1 MASTLVSTLRPR
13 SPLGAVCATLTV
25 LSMGCSFSD
34 SSVSISKS
42 ISSPLASSSRSSSP
56 EDAYEGDVRDYTAAY
71 LKSGGRADEL
81 RRELS
86 ALAEKHG
93 ISDWEQNKATFR
105 GIGAGLAKAGARQ
118 VEVDAF
124 KQNLA
129 TTDEQARWIQEAF
142 DSAR

>member
-1 MASTLVSTLRPR
+1 MTVSLHRRP
-13 SPLGAVCATLTV
+13 PVPGGAVLVALAA
-25 LSMGCSFSD
+25 LSAGCSLAK

-42 ISSPLASSSRSSSP
+42 IASPFVSSSRSSSP
-56 EDAYEGDVRDYTAAY
+56 EDAYTDDVRDYTAAY
-71 LKSGGRADEL
+71 MKSGGRPDEL
-81 RRELS
+81 TREIS
-86 ALAEKHG
+86 ALAKKHG
-93 ISDWEQNKATFR
+93 ISDWERNEATYR

-129 TTDEQARWIQEAF
+129 TTDEQATWMQEAY

>member
-1 MASTLVSTLRPR
+1 MHALILSLSALVI
-13 SPLGAVCATLTV
+13 
-25 LSMGCSFSD
+25 GCSFSD

-42 ISSPLASSSRSSSP
+42 ISSPFASSSRSSSP
-56 EDAYEGDVRDYTAAY
+56 EEAYVNDVRDYTSAY
-71 LKSGGRADEL
+71 MKSGGRPDEL

-93 ISDWEQNKATFR
+93 ISDWERNKATFR
-105 GIGAGLAKAGARQ
+105 GVGAGLGKAGARQ

-129 TTDEQARWIQEAF
+129 TTDEQATWIQEAY